1 MSYSRSYS
9 ELFSEVY
16 VERAASRLPAVERC
30 RDGMPGTRF
39 TLVDDRRDIP
49 SEHLRSSTLFL
60 CRPRGE
66 VFGRCPGTRGHVC
79 CNYNTLDLYLGCTLG
94 CSYCIMR
101 SYLNFAPVTVY
112 VDAQPGIDA
121 VVRAA
126 ESNPGRQVRVGTGEV
141 GDSLL
146 LDPLFRLSEDYVRA
160 FAGIENITFEMKTK
174 TDLVDHILDIRPKGN
189 AVVGFSLSIPTAAK
203 REDGLSSTI
212 DDRIAAA
219 GRAAR
224 AGYALAFHFD
234 PIIRSE
240 EWTSEIEALVAKL
253 RDLAGHRVAWISM
266 GTLRFPAGLRE
277 AIADRPYMYD
287 EFVPCRDGKFR
298 YLQKERIAIYR
309 HLRDLLRSV
318 TDAPLYLCMESAAVW
333 TAVFDAPPDA
343 WNSLRDP
350 EPGGAAHLFTPL
362 SGIGNH
368 ARAQKAE
375 TSPGEPTGG
384 RK

>member
-1 MSYSRSYS
+1 MSYFRSYS
-9 ELFSEVY
+9 ELFNEVY

-30 RDGMPGTRF
+30 RDGMPGSRF
-39 TLVDDRRDIP
+39 TLVEERRDIP
-49 SEHLRSSTLFL
+49 AEHLRSSTLFL

-66 VFGRCPGTRGHVC
+66 VFGRCPGTSGHVC

-101 SYLNFAPVTVY
+101 TYLNFAPVTVY

-146 LDPLFRLSEDYVRA
+146 LDPLFRLSEEFVRA
-160 FAGIENITFEMKTK
+160 FAGIDNVTFEMKTK
-174 TDLVDHILDIRPKGN
+174 TDLVDHLLDVDPKGN
-189 AVVGFSLSIPTAAK
+189 AVIGFSLSVPSVAQQ
-203 REDGLSSTI
+203 EDGFSSSI
-212 DDRIAAA
+212 DDRISAA

-234 PIIRSE
+234 PIIQSE
-240 EWTSEIEALVAKL
+240 TWSIEIDALVAKL
-253 RDLAGHRVAWISM
+253 RALGAYRVAWISM
-266 GTLRFPAGLRE
+266 GTVRFPASLQE
-277 AIADRPYMYD
+277 SISDRPYMYD

-298 YLQKERIAIYR
+298 YLQKERIALYR
-309 HLRDLLRSV
+309 RLRDLLRTV
-318 TDAPLYLCMESAAVW
+318 TDAPVYLCMESAAVW
-333 TAVFDAPPDA
+333 TTLFDAPPVA
-343 WNSLRDP
+343 GP
-350 EPGGAAHLFTPL
+350 LFTRL

-368 ARAQKAE
+368 PRLQK
-375 TSPGEPTGG
+375 TGSSS
-384 RK
+384 